1 MFMEPRTLQEI
12 MDESIAAA
20 LDRIILQKVKLQ
32 VRYSENP
39 AFISGDKEKLK
50 IAFLN
55 IIINAV
61 EAMQGKEEQLDII
74 IETQPLRHIVKINDK
89 GCGITEENLSRLF
102 EPYFTS
108 KRNGLGLGLA
118 ATLNILQSHKANIEV
133 NSTLNIGT
141 SFIITFASL

>member
-1 MFMEPRTLQEI
+1 LQEV
-12 MDESIAAA
+12 MDESIAAS

-32 VRYSENP
+32 VKYSDDT
-39 AFISGDKEKLK
+39 AFIWADKEKLK

-74 IETQPLRHIVKINDK
+74 IETNNFQHVVKISDK
-89 GCGITEENLSRLF
+89 GCGISEENLSRLF

-133 NSTLNIGT
+133 NSTVNVGT
-141 SFIITFASL
+141 TFTITFPKL